1 MRVLF
6 LEDVAGVALGGEVK
20 EVKRGFARNYLI
32 PKGLATLATRDA
44 LQRVKRLTGQA
55 ETVRLKTLTDMRALS
70 EELDGAQVNV
80 EMRAGATGRLYGSVT
95 NAVVAAELSKMTG
108 REMDRRT
115 IEIPESIRDIG
126 KYELRV
132 RLHSEVDAT
141 ISLLVYPAGT
151 DPAEYAARLEEETE
165 AAAVEQEAAGADDEE
180 AAAAE
185 QEEAAADDEEPAAAE
200 AEHEEAAADDEEPAE
215 AEHEEAAADDEEPAA
230 EQEAAAEAEH
240 EEAAADDEEPAEAE
254 HEEAADDDEEPAE
267 ADGGRQR

>member
-1 MRVLF
+1 MKVLF

-55 ETVRLKTLTDMRALS
+55 ETVRLKTLTDMKALS
-70 EELDGAQVNV
+70 EELNGAQVNV

-95 NAVVAAELSKMTG
+95 NAVVAVELSIMTG

-126 KYELRV
+126 KYELRI

-165 AAAVEQEAAGADDEE
+165 AAAAEQEDADAADEE
-180 AAAAE
+180 PVAAE
-185 QEEAAADDEEPAAAE
+185 QEEAAAAADEEPAAAE
-200 AEHEEAAADDEEPAE
+200 QEEAGTADEEPA
-215 AEHEEAAADDEEPAA
+215 AA
-230 EQEAAAEAEH
+230 EQEAAAAADEKPAEV
-240 EEAAADDEEPAEAE
+240 EQEAADAADEEPAAAQQEVDAVAE
-254 HEEAADDDEEPAE
+254 DQAPADDTGVPKDE
-267 ADGGRQR
+267 

>member
-6 LEDVAGVALGGEVK
+6 LEDVAGVALGGDIK

-44 LQRVKRLTGQA
+44 SQRVERLKRQA

-70 EELDGAQVNV
+70 EELNGAQVNV

-108 REMDRRT
+108 RETDRRT

-126 KYELRV
+126 KYQLRV

-151 DPAEYAARLEEETE
+151 DPAEYAARLKEETK
-165 AAAVEQEAAGADDEE
+165 
-180 AAAAE
+180 
-185 QEEAAADDEEPAAAE
+185 AAE
-200 AEHEEAAADDEEPAE
+200 AEATGEDPSPGDAVAEDEAPADAMEVSEDE
-215 AEHEEAAADDEEPAA
+215 
-230 EQEAAAEAEH
+230 
-240 EEAAADDEEPAEAE
+240 
-254 HEEAADDDEEPAE
+254 
-267 ADGGRQR
+267 

>member
-200 AEHEEAAADDEEPAE
+200 QQAAAAADEEPAE
-215 AEHEEAAADDEEPAA
+215 AEHEEAGRRPPTTMKSPPRQSTKRPPTTSRAA
-230 EQEAAAEAEH
+230 
-240 EEAAADDEEPAEAE
+240 
-254 HEEAADDDEEPAE
+254 
-267 ADGGRQR
+267 GGRRRR

>member
-151 DPAEYAARLEEETE
+151 DPAEYAARLEEETK
-165 AAAVEQEAAGADDEE
+165 AAAEE
-180 AAAAE
+180 AAVAPAT
-185 QEEAAADDEEPAAAE
+185 AEEPSAGDADAE
-200 AEHEEAAADDEEPAE
+200 DQAPADATDVPVDE
-215 AEHEEAAADDEEPAA
+215 
-230 EQEAAAEAEH
+230 
-240 EEAAADDEEPAEAE
+240 
-254 HEEAADDDEEPAE
+254 
-267 ADGGRQR
+267 